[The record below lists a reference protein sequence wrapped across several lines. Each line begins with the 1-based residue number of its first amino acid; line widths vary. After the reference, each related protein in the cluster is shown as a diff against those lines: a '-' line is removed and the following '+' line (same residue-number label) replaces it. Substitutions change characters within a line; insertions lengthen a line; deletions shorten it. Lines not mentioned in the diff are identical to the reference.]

1 MIRRA
6 ALTWVSMIPVAITN
20 GIIREIA
27 LKPLLGDRTARQVS
41 VVTGSAAFLVL
52 VYLMMRHQVGRETDR
67 RLLEIGAVW
76 VAATVV
82 FEFGFGH
89 YVDGKTWDELL
100 HDYNIFA
107 GRFWPVV
114 LAVEFLA
121 PLVTKHIVEREEAT
135 AGHGHDPQPQ
145 GVA

>member
-41 VVTGSAAFLVL
+41 MVTGSAAFLVL

-76 VAATVV
+76 VAATIV

-89 YVDGKTWDELL
+89 YVDGASWTTLL
-100 HDYNIFA
+100 ADYDLSRGNL
-107 GRFWPVV
+107 WV
-114 LAVEFLA
+114 LV
-121 PLVTKHIVEREEAT
+121 LVTIAIAPALTRRSTTV
-135 AGHGHDPQPQ
+135 D
-145 GVA
+145 